1 MEPAADEFTFQPLPP
16 IEDPASAALH
26 AERLGPLA
34 GLRGRWGGGGFNV
47 IWRPRQVPGFPRQ
60 DHFLE
65 LNMTS
70 EELDFGPTLGKIPN
84 RGLLE
89 PDISLAGLK
98 YVQQVFDINL
108 SAAQHFE
115 PGLWVYVPRTGDPQE
130 PPTVVRMASIPH
142 GTTILAQGTAS
153 TSAGPPTFPPISIT
167 PFPIG
172 HPDQPQDFAEQH
184 LDRPTPY
191 RTAGAGLHGVTQAML
206 DNPNSVLA
214 HAPLIAGQDIE
225 TTTTLRVFT
234 NDAAFPGGGTANIG
248 FLTGAAQGPNAHAT
262 HVSATFWLQTPKR
275 SPEPIFLQYSQRVLL
290 QFDGFSWPHVT
301 VATLELNLP

>member
-1 MEPAADEFTFQPLPP
+1 MTASSGRPALGAARPGAREAPTPRPP
-16 IEDPASAALH
+16 GISVYLVI
-26 AERLGPLA
+26 RSVRRSY
-34 GLRGRWGGGGFNV
+34 LRPN
-47 IWRPRQVPGFPRQ
+47 
-60 DHFLE
+60 
-65 LNMTS
+65 
-70 EELDFGPTLGKIPN
+70 FGPTLGKIPN

-172 HPDQPQDFAEQH
+172 HPDQH
-184 LDRPTPY
+184 RTSLSSTWTGPTPY